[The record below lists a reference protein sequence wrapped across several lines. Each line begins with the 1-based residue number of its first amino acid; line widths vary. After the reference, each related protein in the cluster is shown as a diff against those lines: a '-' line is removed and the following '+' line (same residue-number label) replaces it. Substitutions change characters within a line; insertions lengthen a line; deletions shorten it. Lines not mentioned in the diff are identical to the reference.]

1 MYRILLIIVCFFVET
16 SVFADND
23 KAQKYLRE
31 AEYYTKKA
39 EEHEHDAAYYNKKA
53 EDYLRQANYYSR
65 KNDSSIAR
73 TYSKWANDASEKA
86 SSKSLYF
93 ITFAIRLHNSDVL
106 PTFAA

>member
-39 EEHEHDAAYYNKKA
+39 EGHERDAAY
-53 EDYLRQANYYSR
+53 
-65 KNDSSIAR
+65 
-73 TYSKWANDASEKA
+73 TFTSKVA
-86 SSKSLYF
+86 
-93 ITFAIRLHNSDVL
+93 
-106 PTFAA
+106 